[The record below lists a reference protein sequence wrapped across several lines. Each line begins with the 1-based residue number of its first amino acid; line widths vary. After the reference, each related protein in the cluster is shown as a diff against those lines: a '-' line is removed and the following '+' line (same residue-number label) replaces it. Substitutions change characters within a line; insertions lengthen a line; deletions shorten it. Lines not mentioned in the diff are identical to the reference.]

1 MLLQCA
7 DGSYGNPKAFPT
19 LGKTIPTRPN
29 LSPWLSGLAAFIAA
43 FALDPTVPAY
53 ARYGPQLT
61 WVQIFAS
68 VKMKVQK
75 TTDVSNRNDSQNI
88 TYLGCF
94 DIWSGRTLQGSFSA
108 LSTPM
113 FVTKYSVESSRRY
126 LPCAVRCTA
135 LQYQSFIFKIAEN
148 LLLKVSRRTWC

>member
-1 MLLQCA
+1 MLPLLA
-7 DGSYGNPKAFPT
+7 SSSA
-19 LGKTIPTRPN
+19 RPQ
-29 LSPWLSGLAAFIAA
+29 AA
-43 FALDPTVPAY
+43 ALRDPTVPAY

-61 WVQIFAS
+61 WVQMFAS

-108 LSTPM
+108 VSTPM
-113 FVTKYSVESSRRY
+113 FAPKYSEIFICSHFSRSLR
-126 LPCAVRCTA
+126 
-135 LQYQSFIFKIAEN
+135 FIYFCNAHISKFHQKLVLIFPRMTYIEMMF
-148 LLLKVSRRTWC
+148 